1 MAQTLSDQ
9 LNVILHQFERNV
21 PQVQATAIVST
32 DGLVIASRL
41 PDQVEEDRVGA
52 MGAAILSISARSG
65 DELARGEM
73 QRVLVEGEDGYLLIR
88 SIGEDAILVALADK
102 DVRLGMLFYE
112 CKQCIEKLT
121 EIL

>member
-9 LNVILHQFERNV
+9 LNLIMNQFERNV

-52 MGAAILSISARSG
+52 MGAAILSISSRSG

-73 QRVLVEGEDGYLLIR
+73 VRVLIEGENGYLLIR
-88 SIGEDAILVALADK
+88 SIGDDAILVALADK

-112 CKQCIEKLT
+112 CRQCIEKIA

>member
-9 LNVILHQFERNV
+9 LDIVLNDFERNV
-21 PQVQATAIVST
+21 PHVEATAVVST

-41 PDQVEEDRVGA
+41 PDQVEEDRIGA

-65 DELARGEM
+65 NELARGEM
-73 QRVLVEGEDGYLLIR
+73 ERVLIEGDLGYILIR
-88 SIGEDAILVALADK
+88 SVGEDAILVALVEK
-102 DVRLGMLFYE
+102 EVRLGMLFYE
-112 CKQCIEKLT
+112 AKICIERLS